1 MRRSGWLL
9 PLLLA
14 GAVCGQQGQE
24 LLAAF
29 DRLAARLDG
38 APREQLAELAA
49 ETSNAFLR
57 LPEGAARD
65 RRLPAGAT
73 ATLSAGRVE
82 HALRLSVQEPGAAFR
97 PRLHTVRLRALAQLG
112 RLVEFARL
120 LRMPGQGARD
130 AAAVAL
136 AQEEARLLPLAAAAL
151 RGPDR
156 PAGRLVFERLYA
168 LEPFASYRASNLGL
182 CLRQIGDLG
191 AARRVYERGLERA
204 PSDLELWNDYGLF
217 LRAAGQR
224 EDALAAFR
232 RGVELDLARG
242 PAQRATG
249 PAITNLLHLE
259 ALWPGSQGEDPVPVA
274 DQALAQRKSATMM
287 RRLLL
292 DVQLDRLTR

>member
-1 MRRSGWLL
+1 MRRLSWLL

-14 GAVCGQQGQE
+14 AAVCGQQDQE

-38 APREQLAELAA
+38 AAPAQVAELAA
-49 ETSNAFLR
+49 EASNAFLR

-65 RRLPAGAT
+65 ERLPAGAT
-73 ATLSAGRVE
+73 ATLMAGRTE
-82 HALRLSVQEPGAAFR
+82 HALRLSTPEQGAGFR

-120 LRMPGQGARD
+120 LRMPGQAPRD

-136 AQEEARLLPLAAAAL
+136 AREEGRLLPLAAAAL

-156 PAGRLVFERLYA
+156 PAGRLVFERLYELA
-168 LEPFASYRASNLGL
+168 PFASYRASNLGL
-182 CLRQIGDLG
+182 CLRQIGDLD
-191 AARRVYERGLERA
+191 AARRVYASGLERA
-204 PSDLELWNDYGLF
+204 PGDLELWNDYGLF

-224 EDALAAFR
+224 EQALAAFR

-242 PAQRATG
+242 AALRATG

-259 ALWPGSQGEDPVPVA
+259 ALWPGSQGQDPVPVA
-274 DQALAQRKSATMM
+274 EQALAQRDQAKML
-287 RRLLL
+287 RRLML